1 MNYVKVT
8 PDEFSIAMDEILND
22 ISKETQD
29 VVKDAVGKAGR
40 KGAKVLRT
48 VSPVSSLPTSGKYRK
63 SWSCKVEEHP
73 FSSEATIYNKL
84 PGMPHLIEKGHSIS
98 NQYGPTKGHAAAKPH
113 IDQGVKAAEAEL
125 ERLIEKGLSKL

>member
-1 MNYVKVT
+1 MSYEKINSNK
-8 PDEFSIAMDEILND
+8 FAIAMDEILKD

-48 VSPVSSLPTSGKYRK
+48 VSPVSSLQTSGKYRK

-73 FSSEATIYNKL
+73 FSSEATIYNKF
-84 PGMPHLIEKGHSIS
+84 PGMPHLLEDGHSIS
-98 NQYGPTKGHAAAKPH
+98 NQYGPTGGHAAAKPH
-113 IDQGVKAAEAEL
+113 IEHGVKSAEAEL

>member
-1 MNYVKVT
+1 MSNIKIS
-8 PDEFSIAMDEILND
+8 PDEFSIAMDEILKD

-63 SWSCKVEEHP
+63 RALNFQSVWTNERSCC
-73 FSSEATIYNKL
+73 S
-84 PGMPHLIEKGHSIS
+84 
-98 NQYGPTKGHAAAKPH
+98 
-113 IDQGVKAAEAEL
+113 
-125 ERLIEKGLSKL
+125 